1 MGFLAHSP
9 QLVLDIRWMRSN
21 AAIPSQSAML
31 LLASSRRGP
40 DQMLHSPLTT
50 AAAAAQ
56 WVNSNDTCDTKLL
69 SSGLKKRRRLSSL
82 LLLLDVM
89 HAIGR
94 CNVLYIRSIPL
105 KVVQE
110 LMTSV
115 YILRTHTSQEQQQQ
129 QLLLL
134 SILLI
139 CLVSSHCHYSL
150 RALEFNA
157 LLQSHIVRYTD
168 VVVVV
173 VNLSFRAK

>member
-1 MGFLAHSP
+1 VLHVRRSLSLLLRHDTIRRQRDKDECQQLCTFVCCMLVELIMGFLAHLP

-21 AAIPSQSAML
+21 AAILSQSAML

-50 AAAAAQ
+50 AAAAAAQ

-89 HAIGR
+89 HATGR

-115 YILRTHTSQEQQQQ
+115 YILRTHTSQG
-129 QLLLL
+129 
-134 SILLI
+134 
-139 CLVSSHCHYSL
+139 CCC
-150 RALEFNA
+150 F
-157 LLQSHIVRYTD
+157 QSC
-168 VVVVV
+168 
-173 VNLSFRAK
+173 